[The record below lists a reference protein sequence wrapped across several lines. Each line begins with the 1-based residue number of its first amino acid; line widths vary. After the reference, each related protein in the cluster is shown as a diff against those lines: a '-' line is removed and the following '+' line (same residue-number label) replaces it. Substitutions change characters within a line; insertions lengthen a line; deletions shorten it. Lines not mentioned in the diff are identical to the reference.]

1 MGSGVKQFPVRNL
14 SIPRSAISVSPK
26 GLSADVYNATVRAVS
41 ALERASERKTDS
53 EIVFAPPFI
62 ELQKSVD
69 EVPIAGG
76 QNSQALSDL
85 RHCESEL
92 NVFRLK
98 RQRIGLQLETLE
110 LQIKKPGASEEA
122 KIKNEVN
129 ESFQSV
135 DACIETVK
143 RHEISSAF
151 PGNWRRS
158 QP

>member
-1 MGSGVKQFPVRNL
+1 M
-14 SIPRSAISVSPK
+14 
-26 GLSADVYNATVRAVS
+26 
-41 ALERASERKTDS
+41 
-53 EIVFAPPFI
+53 
-62 ELQKSVD
+62 
-69 EVPIAGG
+69 
-76 QNSQALSDL
+76 
-85 RHCESEL
+85 
-92 NVFRLK
+92 K
-98 RQRIGLQLETLE
+98 RQRIGFQLETLE
-110 LQIKKPGASEEA
+110 LQIKKLGASEEA